1 MEIKSL
7 FFTSRTFT
15 SHQKKL
21 TYLNM
26 KTLQAIREH
35 KPSVRKE
42 SIDEHRLY
50 NQRTE
55 NIETI

>member
-1 MEIKSL
+1 
-7 FFTSRTFT
+7 
-15 SHQKKL
+15 
-21 TYLNM
+21 M
-26 KTLQAIREH
+26 KTLQAIQEY